1 MTEAE
6 RTIFN
11 KALVE
16 YGISSQK
23 MMAIEECAELT
34 NALAKLPR
42 GRASQADIITELAD
56 VSIIVDQLAMF
67 FGEKAF
73 IEERNRKV
81 RRLEE
86 RLEKR
91 LRTCKV
97 YDQREM
103 NNGL

>member
-23 MMAIEECAELT
+23 MMTIEECAELQ
-34 NALAKLPR
+34 NAIAKLAR
-42 GRASQADIITELAD
+42 GRVSTQDIITELAD
-56 VSIIVDQLAMF
+56 VSIMVDQLALF

-73 IEERNRKV
+73 IEERARKV
-81 RRLEE
+81 N

-91 LRTCKV
+91 LQTCRV
-97 YDQREM
+97 YNQKET

>member
-34 NALAKLPR
+34 NALAKRSR

-56 VSIIVDQLAMF
+56 VSIMVDQLAMF

-73 IEERNRKV
+73 AEERSRKV

-86 RLEKR
+86 RLR
-91 LRTCKV
+91 VCKTF
-97 YDQREM
+97 DQREV

>member
-1 MTEAE
+1 MTETE
-6 RTIFN
+6 RAIFN

-23 MMAIEECAELT
+23 MMAIEECAELIDV
-34 NALAKLPR
+34 LAKLAR
-42 GRASQADIITELAD
+42 GRVSQADIITELPD
-56 VSIIVDQLAMF
+56 VSIMVDQLAIF

-73 IEERNRKV
+73 TEERSRKV

-86 RLEKR
+86 RLR
-91 LRTCKV
+91 VCKM

>member
-6 RTIFN
+6 RALFN

-16 YGISSQK
+16 YGIGSQK

-34 NALAKLPR
+34 NALAKLAR
-42 GRASQADIITELAD
+42 GRVSQADIITELAD
-56 VSIIVDQLAMF
+56 VSIMVDQLAIF
-67 FGEKAF
+67 FGENVF
-73 IEERNRKV
+73 IEERNRKM

-86 RLEKR
+86 RLR
-91 LRTCKV
+91 ACKV

-103 NNGL
+103 NSGL